1 MLLYLEKGTWVFD
14 MKISSNTV
22 LYTMRIVGSIIIM
35 AALGLMGYLAWITS
49 KVGFDGFL
57 ISGFLVGVISLAVAI
72 GMIYFSF
79 RITFVEES
87 ALDRETVENKEKHHI
102 HFKRCG

>member
-35 AALGLMGYLAWITS
+35 AALGLMGYLAWIAS

-57 ISGFLVGVISLAVAI
+57 ISGFLVGAISLAVAI

-87 ALDRETVENKEKHHI
+87 ALDRETIENKEKIHI
-102 HFKRCG
+102 HFRRCG

>member
-35 AALGLMGYLAWITS
+35 AALGLMGYLAWIIS
-49 KVGFDGFL
+49 KVGIDVFL

-87 ALDRETVENKEKHHI
+87 ALDRETVENKEKQHI
-102 HFKRCG
+102 HFRRCG

>member
-35 AALGLMGYLAWITS
+35 AALGLIGYLAWIAS

-87 ALDRETVENKEKHHI
+87 ALDRETVENKEKQHI
-102 HFKRCG
+102 HFRRCG

>member
-35 AALGLMGYLAWITS
+35 AALGLIGYLAWIAS

-87 ALDRETVENKEKHHI
+87 ALDRETIENKEKIHI
-102 HFKRCG
+102 HFRRCG